1 MKIVVLNGSPKGDV
15 SVTMRYVAY
24 IQKHYPQHE
33 LKIINIAQRI
43 DAIEKDE
50 AEFVRI
56 LSEINTADG
65 VLWAFPLYFCAVV
78 AQYKRFIELIF
89 ERNAQEAFAGK
100 YAAVLATSI
109 HFSDHTAVNYINAVC
124 DDLGMNYVDYY
135 SPHMMDLQKEE
146 VRAAALRFAE
156 YFFTAVEQRRPT
168 LRRYAPVAFSPVRYR
183 SSPLPNKLN
192 TPGKRVVV
200 IADSLE
206 NENLRAMVEAFRACF
221 TKAPELFCLSEV
233 DIKGG
238 CLGCLRCGYNYECAY
253 TGKDG
258 FIDFFNGY
266 VKSADI
272 LVFAGAMADRYL
284 SSAWKRF
291 FDRSFFNT
299 HTPVFQGKQLGFIV
313 SGPVMQ
319 NSNFVEM
326 MEVYTQ
332 WQTSNLV
339 GFATDEADSCTG
351 IDNTL
356 FALAQGLAHAAELDY
371 HRPNTFLGV
380 GGWKVFRDEIWGE
393 LRFPFVAD
401 HKAYKKLG
409 IYRDF
414 PQRNL
419 KVRFTNGIL
428 LTIAKVKTVRDSI
441 YKGSMKQN
449 IVEPLDKVLSDPR
462 L

>member
-24 IQKHYPQHE
+24 IQKYYPQHE
-33 LKIINIAQRI
+33 LKIIHIAQRI
-43 DAIEKDE
+43 GAIEKDE
-50 AEFVRI
+50 AEFTRI
-56 LSEINTADG
+56 LNEIASADG
-65 VLWAFPLYFCAVV
+65 VLWAFPLYIFVV
-78 AQYKRFIELIF
+78 IAQYKRFIELIF

-100 YAAVLATSI
+100 YAAILATSI
-109 HFSDHTAVNYINAVC
+109 HYSDHTAVNYMNAIC

-135 SPHMMDLQKEE
+135 SPHMMDLLQEDG
-146 VRAAALRFAE
+146 RAAALRFAE

-168 LRRYAPVAFSPVRYR
+168 LRRYAPITFSPVRYHP
-183 SSPLPNKLN
+183 SPLLNKLD

-206 NENLRAMVEAFRACF
+206 NENLRAMVESFRGCF
-221 TKAPELFCLSEV
+221 AKAPELICLSEI

-258 FIDFFNGY
+258 FIDFFNSSI
-266 VKSADI
+266 KSADI
-272 LVFAGAMADRYL
+272 LVFAGAMVDRYL

-291 FDRSFFNT
+291 FDRAFFNT
-299 HTPVFQGKQLGFIV
+299 HTPVLQGKQLGFII
-313 SGPVMQ
+313 SGALAQ
-319 NSNFVEM
+319 NPNLVEM
-326 MEVYTQ
+326 MEVYAQ
-332 WQTSNLV
+332 WQGANLA
-339 GFATDEADSCTG
+339 GFATDEPDTCNG
-351 IDNTL
+351 IDNNL
-356 FALAQGLAHAAELDY
+356 YALAGNLAHGSALSY
-371 HRPNTFLGV
+371 RKPITFLGV

-401 HKAYKKLG
+401 HKAYKRLG
-409 IYRDF
+409 VYRDF

-419 KVRFTNGIL
+419 KSRFMNGIL
-428 LTIAKVKTVRDSI
+428 LTLTKVKAVRESI
-441 YKGSMKQN
+441 YKGSMKDN
-449 IVEPLDKVLSDPR
+449 IVEPLDKVLNDPK